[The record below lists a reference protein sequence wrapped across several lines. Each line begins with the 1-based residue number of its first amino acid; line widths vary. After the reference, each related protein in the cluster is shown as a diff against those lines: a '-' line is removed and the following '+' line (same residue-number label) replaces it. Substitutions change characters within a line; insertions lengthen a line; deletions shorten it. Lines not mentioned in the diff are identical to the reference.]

1 VKKSKR
7 ESKSRQKAISK
18 NPHSVSKPGLNLG
31 GFDDWEDTD
40 PVYNLDTTLG
50 KCSLSKRVTLSPL
63 SYHRAGNKYN
73 LERWKSRNNPK
84 LFYNDTSSCFKK
96 GVDPYNIVD
105 KRTMITKS
113 KRECLNRIH
122 AKHKRS
128 DWLRSSDPTS
138 LASAPL
144 SHTGKPTVSSSP
156 AAAKFKTVSLAEKV
170 LRSPEKYSAS
180 FSGTRFTGEKF
191 SNIGGEVPE
200 TYHPNL
206 GPGKYRIYGT
216 TLEVK
221 ESEKKSPTYR
231 SGVPRF
237 SAFGTSRNTK
247 GYFKRKN
254 WSKKYMKER
263 FRFHAPTNVI
273 D

>member
-1 VKKSKR
+1 MFIIAVNVIVNFTTHK
-7 ESKSRQKAISK
+7 
-18 NPHSVSKPGLNLG
+18 KPGLNLG

-73 LERWKSRNNPK
+73 LER
-84 LFYNDTSSCFKK
+84 K

-113 KRECLNRIH
+113 NETQAFGLV
-122 AKHKRS
+122 AKFRS
-128 DWLRSSDPTS
+128 
-138 LASAPL
+138 
-144 SHTGKPTVSSSP
+144 HFIPTVSSSP

-200 TYHPNL
+200 TYCKFICESMHPCSTYVQC
-206 GPGKYRIYGT
+206 PGT

-247 GYFKRKN
+247 GLAEYYNASF
-254 WSKKYMKER
+254 
-263 FRFHAPTNVI
+263 FL
-273 D
+273 